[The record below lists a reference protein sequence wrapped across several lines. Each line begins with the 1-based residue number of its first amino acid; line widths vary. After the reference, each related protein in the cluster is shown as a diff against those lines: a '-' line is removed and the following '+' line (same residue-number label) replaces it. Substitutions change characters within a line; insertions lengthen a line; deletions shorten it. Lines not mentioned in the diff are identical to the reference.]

1 MKAFPSSCSIQSRK
15 ADGKGGTS
23 RLPLYQEEQG
33 GPIQQTLGTELVPCP
48 ALSARQAR
56 NVRIFIS
63 AVLVETIQGEA
74 GRECI
79 LGQPVDSL
87 SSVPL
92 LLTIKMQRSCL
103 MPHPS
108 RHLCADRICSI
119 IWLGI

>member
-15 ADGKGGTS
+15 AGGKGGTS

-63 AVLVETIQGEA
+63 AILVETIQGEA

-87 SSVPL
+87 SSGAFAFNHKNAEKL
-92 LLTIKMQRSCL
+92 
-103 MPHPS
+103 PHASPF
-108 RHLCADRICSI
+108 
-119 IWLGI
+119 